1 MNIDIVISAD
11 HIDDKRLI
19 NKTIVVIDILRATSV
34 ITTAIDNG
42 CKKVIPV
49 LTVEEAKDIAQ
60 NSKDNII
67 LGGER
72 NALKI
77 DGFNFS
83 NSPLE
88 YTKKYVEGKT
98 VVLSTTNGTRAIN
111 NSFNAKTILISALI
125 NSKATAKAIDKLN
138 EDLVIINSG
147 TNGQFSIDDFIC
159 SGYLIDC
166 LYNIRKDLELSDIA
180 KTAYYIYT
188 NNKDIGS
195 FVQKATHYN
204 RLKSLNLEKDL
215 EYCFQ
220 KDIIDIVPQ
229 YKDGYIIKSNI

>member
-1 MNIDIVISAD
+1 MGELYEYWYSNFSWSY
-11 HIDDKRLI
+11 RWEGLI
-19 NKTIVVIDILRATSV
+19 NKTVIIIDILRATSV
-34 ITTAIDNG
+34 ITTAINNG

-49 LTVEEAKDIAQ
+49 LTVEEAKDIAK
-60 NSKDNII
+60 NSEEDII

-125 NSKATAKAIDKLN
+125 NSKATAKAIDKLH
-138 EDLVIINSG
+138 EDLIIINSG

-180 KTAYYIYT
+180 KTAHYIYT
-188 NNKDIGS
+188 NNKDIES
-195 FVQKATHYN
+195 FVKKQ
-204 RLKSLNLEKDL
+204 LIIVDWNL
-215 EYCFQ
+215 
-220 KDIIDIVPQ
+220 
-229 YKDGYIIKSNI
+229 

>member
-11 HIDDKRLI
+11 HIDEKGLI
-19 NKTIVVIDILRATSV
+19 NKTVIIIDILRATSV
-34 ITTAIDNG
+34 ITTAINNG

-49 LTVEEAKDIAQ
+49 LTVEEAKDIAK
-60 NSKDNII
+60 NSEEDII

-125 NSKATAKAIDKLN
+125 NSKATAKAIDKLH
-138 EDLVIINSG
+138 EDLIIINSG

-180 KTAYYIYT
+180 KTAHYIYT
-188 NNKDIGS
+188 NNKDIES
-195 FVQKATHYN
+195 FVKKQ
-204 RLKSLNLEKDL
+204 L
-215 EYCFQ
+215 
-220 KDIIDIVPQ
+220 IIVD
-229 YKDGYIIKSNI
+229 

>member
-11 HIDDKRLI
+11 HIDEKRLI
-19 NKTIVVIDILRATSV
+19 NKTVIIIDILRATSV
-34 ITTAIDNG
+34 ITTAINNG

-49 LTVEEAKDIAQ
+49 LTVEEAKDIAK
-60 NSKDNII
+60 NSEEDII

-138 EDLVIINSG
+138 EDLIIINSG

-180 KTAYYIYT
+180 KTAHYIYT
-188 NNKDIGS
+188 NNKDIES
-195 FVQKATHYN
+195 FVKKATHYS

-220 KDIIDIVPQ
+220 KDIIDVVPQ

>member
-11 HIDDKRLI
+11 YIDDKRLI

-34 ITTAIDNG
+34 ITTAINNG

-60 NSKDNII
+60 NSKDDII

-229 YKDGYIIKSNI
+229 YKDGYVIKSNI

>member
-1 MNIDIVISAD
+1 M
-11 HIDDKRLI
+11 I
-19 NKTIVVIDILRATSV
+19 NKTVIIIDILRATSV
-34 ITTAIDNG
+34 ITTAINNG

-49 LTVEEAKDIAQ
+49 LTVEEAKDIAK
-60 NSKDNII
+60 NSEEDII

-125 NSKATAKAIDKLN
+125 NSKATAKAIDKLH
-138 EDLVIINSG
+138 EDLIIINSG

-180 KTAYYIYT
+180 KTAHYIYT
-188 NNKDIGS
+188 NNKDIES
-195 FVQKATHYN
+195 FVKKATHYS

-220 KDIIDIVPQ
+220 KDIIDVVPQ

>member
-1 MNIDIVISAD
+1 
-11 HIDDKRLI
+11 
-19 NKTIVVIDILRATSV
+19 
-34 ITTAIDNG
+34 
-42 CKKVIPV
+42 
-49 LTVEEAKDIAQ
+49 LTVEEAKDIAK
-60 NSKDNII
+60 NSKEDII

-138 EDLVIINSG
+138 EDLIIINSG

-180 KTAYYIYT
+180 KTAHYIYT
-188 NNKDIGS
+188 NNKDIES
-195 FVQKATHYN
+195 FVKKATHYS

-215 EYCFQ
+215 EY
-220 KDIIDIVPQ
+220 
-229 YKDGYIIKSNI
+229 

>member
-11 HIDDKRLI
+11 HIDEKRLI
-19 NKTIVVIDILRATSV
+19 NKTVIIIDILRATSV
-34 ITTAIDNG
+34 ITTAINNG

-49 LTVEEAKDIAQ
+49 LTVEEAKDIAK
-60 NSKDNII
+60 NSEEDII

-125 NSKATAKAIDKLN
+125 NSKATAKAIDKLH
-138 EDLVIINSG
+138 EDLIIINSG

-180 KTAYYIYT
+180 KTAHYIYT
-188 NNKDIGS
+188 NNKDIES
-195 FVQKATHYN
+195 FVKKATHYS

-220 KDIIDIVPQ
+220 KDIIDVVPQ

>member
-11 HIDDKRLI
+11 HIDEKRLI
-19 NKTIVVIDILRATSV
+19 NKTVIIIDILRATSV
-34 ITTAIDNG
+34 ITTAINNE

-49 LTVEEAKDIAQ
+49 LTVEEAKDIAK
-60 NSKDNII
+60 NSKEDII

-138 EDLVIINSG
+138 EDLIIINSG

-180 KTAYYIYT
+180 KTAHYIYT
-188 NNKDIGS
+188 NNKDIES
-195 FVQKATHYN
+195 FVKKATHYS

-220 KDIIDIVPQ
+220 KDIIDVVPQ
-229 YKDGYIIKSNI
+229 YKDRYIIKLNI

>member
-229 YKDGYIIKSNI
+229 YKDGYVIKSNI